1 MTDFEKLSSV
11 FKKDMSHVEFGE
23 AEAFFPDGHSAKVP
37 YIMLHYGCDQISID
51 FDEHG
56 NFDGIG
62 G

>member
-1 MTDFEKLSSV
+1 MTDFEKLMSV
-11 FKKDMSHVEFGE
+11 FKKDMSHIEFNE
-23 AEAFFPDGHSAKVP
+23 AEAFFPDGHSVKIP
-37 YIMLHYGCDQISID
+37 YIILRCGHDQIIID